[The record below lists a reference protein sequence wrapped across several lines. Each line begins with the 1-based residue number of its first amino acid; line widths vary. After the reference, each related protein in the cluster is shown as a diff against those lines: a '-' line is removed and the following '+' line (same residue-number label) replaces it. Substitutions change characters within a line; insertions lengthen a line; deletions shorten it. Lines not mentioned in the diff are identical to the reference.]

1 MSDFRLARLQRAV
14 PIVDKNGL
22 PTIEFQRWWQ
32 NFATQIEAELG
43 ALEAAQAAAASAAVA
58 QTAAATAQTAAST
71 AQTSANTANT
81 AATNAQT
88 SATTANSVASLTNSG
103 VAGCTITGADA
114 GTNVTVTISAHTRV
128 YGSGTSVAVNGGTV
142 TALAYSTTYFIY
154 YDQASR
160 AGGAVTYAA
169 TTSEATAA
177 QTGDRHLVGM
187 VVTPAA
193 AAPNTDGD
201 YVRVPGVGGIIP

>member
-1 MSDFRLARLQRAV
+1 MTLRLPRLMRGAQIVDPQTGRASDEFRL
-14 PIVDKNGL
+14 
-22 PTIEFQRWWQ
+22 WWQ
-32 NFATQIEAELG
+32 RLAEQIEVEVG
-43 ALEAAQAAAASAAVA
+43 ALTAAQAAQAAAVVAQAAAVTAQSAA
-58 QTAAATAQTAAST
+58 TTAQTAADD
-71 AQTSANTANT
+71 AQTSADG
-81 AATNAQT
+81 
-88 SATTANSVASLTNSG
+88 ANSVASLTNSG
-103 VAGCTITGADA
+103 VTGCTITGADA
-114 GTNVTVTISAHTRV
+114 GANVTVTISAHTRK
-128 YGSGTSVAVNGGTV
+128 YGDGTSVAVNGGTV
-142 TALAYSTTYFIY
+142 TALAYTTTYFIY

-160 AGGAVTYAA
+160 LGGAVTYAA

>member
-1 MSDFRLARLQRAV
+1 MTFRLPRLMRGALIADPKTGRATDDFRL
-14 PIVDKNGL
+14 
-22 PTIEFQRWWQ
+22 WWQ
-32 NFATQIEAELG
+32 RFAEQIEAEVG
-43 ALEAAQAAAASAAVA
+43 ALEAAVAAEAAAAVAEAAAVTA
-58 QTAAATAQTAAST
+58 TTAATTAQTAADG
-71 AQTSANTANT
+71 
-81 AATNAQT
+81 
-88 SATTANSVASLTNSG
+88 ANSVASLTNSG
-103 VAGCTITGADA
+103 VTGATITGSDA
-114 GTNVTVTISAHTRV
+114 GATATATISAHTRQ
-128 YGSGTSVAVNGGTV
+128 YGDGTSVAVNGGAV

-160 AGGAVTYAA
+160 LGGVVTYAA

>member
-1 MSDFRLARLQRAV
+1 MTFRLPRIPKGQPIVSPDGRVREDFRL
-14 PIVDKNGL
+14 
-22 PTIEFQRWWQ
+22 WWQ
-32 NFATQIEAELG
+32 RFAEQIEVEVG
-43 ALEAAQAAAASAAVA
+43 ALTAAQAAAASAATA
-58 QTAAATAQTAAST
+58 QAAAATAQTAA
-71 AQTSANTANT
+71 NTANT
-81 AATNAQT
+81 AATAAAT

-103 VAGCTITGADA
+103 VTGCTITAADVGA
-114 GTNVTVTISAHTRV
+114 NVTVTISAHTRV

-142 TALAYSTTYFIY
+142 TGLAYSTTYFIY

-169 TTSEATAA
+169 TTSETTAA
-177 QTGDRHLVGM
+177 QTGDRHCVGM

-193 AAPNTDGD
+193 AGPNTDGD